1 MIINLS
7 LCIQCFQK
15 QTHMKKVM
23 MDKIKWVYFLIGDDY
38 LLGKYN
44 NIWDNVSADI
54 NKERDGEPVYN
65 IKFLKTRIKSYGNEI
80 TDFHDK
86 EVHQVYSSL
95 TCLPVIS
102 LDSALNKNGNYHLQV
117 FQTYYS

>member
-95 TCLPVIS
+95 TCLAVIS

>member
-44 NIWDNVSADI
+44 NIWDNVSAEI
-54 NKERDGEPVYN
+54 NKELDGEPVYN
-65 IKFLKTRIKSYGNEI
+65 IKFLKTRIRSYGNEI

-95 TCLPVIS
+95 TCLAVIS

>member
-65 IKFLKTRIKSYGNEI
+65 IKFLKTRVKSYGNEI

-95 TCLPVIS
+95 TCLAVIS

>member
-15 QTHMKKVM
+15 QTYMKKVM

-95 TCLPVIS
+95 TCLAVIS

>member
-44 NIWDNVSADI
+44 NIWDNVSAEI

-95 TCLPVIS
+95 TCLAVIS

>member
-44 NIWDNVSADI
+44 NIWDNVSAEI

-86 EVHQVYSSL
+86 VVHQVYSSL

>member
-44 NIWDNVSADI
+44 NIWDNVSAEI
-54 NKERDGEPVYN
+54 NKELDGEPVYN

-95 TCLPVIS
+95 TCLAVIS

>member
-1 MIINLS
+1 M
-7 LCIQCFQK
+7 
-15 QTHMKKVM
+15 
-23 MDKIKWVYFLIGDDY
+23 YFLIGDDY

-95 TCLPVIS
+95 TCLAVIS

-117 FQTYYS
+117 FQTYYSWLNPMWFWWRIHVSSLFIMNR